1 MVRVRRRTRQAERSF
16 LTRLTQKTTP
26 STTTTVP
33 YCIPDTAV
41 DLLINTIHSS
51 ILCRAERT
59 IHICIYIFIDSTV
72 YTCEQLCGTGMYEL
86 IAVFRDQQ
94 CKVVPVPV
102 GTAVQ
107 CDTV

>member
-16 LTRLTQKTTP
+16 LTRLTQHRRQHHQQLLP
-26 STTTTVP
+26 VP

-41 DLLINTIHSS
+41 DLLINTRFIVASS
-51 ILCRAERT
+51 AGQNVLL
-59 IHICIYIFIDSTV
+59 YMFLVYTV